1 MPVPVPIERVPA
13 GHLGQVTADCPY
25 LGKETMAGI
34 HHWSV
39 SLASERSSRPRWL
52 TENGRFSSN
61 PASALRLVSAE
72 VAAKRVQ
79 AFMAIRGWPQEAM
92 ERFRLVPAPHGEL
105 SPDRDVA

>member
-1 MPVPVPIERVPA
+1 
-13 GHLGQVTADCPY
+13 
-25 LGKETMAGI
+25 MAGI

-39 SLASERSSRPRWL
+39 SLASERSCRPRWL

-72 VAAKRVQ
+72 VAAQRLQ
-79 AFMAIRGWPQEAM
+79 AYGAIRGWPQEAM

-105 SPDRDVA
+105 SADRDVA